1 MDSNLLRV
9 LYRSL
14 TEKKLRQI
22 QRKAKEINIL
32 NVVIKEE
39 RGYIFDFFTNEFT
52 LKALVFTWSR
62 FVLLDSTAFLSPSVF
77 MPESA

>member
-39 RGYIFDFFTNEFT
+39 RSYIFDFFTNEFI
-52 LKALVFTWSR
+52 LKALVFT
-62 FVLLDSTAFLSPSVF
+62 
-77 MPESA
+77 